1 MKAMKRL
8 ACLAGLTACIAP
20 AAHAQYAGQTITGT
34 LAFGAN
40 GVNGGDYWGPTIVD
54 PGSFFYQDAANTDT
68 AAFTGNTLTVTDV
81 VAVNANGWQMTF
93 ADTALPFTGLSLVS
107 DNFSPDFTYSLS
119 GGVITLDW
127 VGTLLGP
134 ETFTATFDI
143 TGAAI
148 PEPASLGVLATGL
161 IGLGL
166 WRKRRTIAV

>member
-1 MKAMKRL
+1 
-8 ACLAGLTACIAP
+8 
-20 AAHAQYAGQTITGT
+20 
-34 LAFGAN
+34 
-40 GVNGGDYWGPTIVD
+40 
-54 PGSFFYQDAANTDT
+54 
-68 AAFTGNTLTVTDV
+68 VTDV